1 MIQGGNP
8 GSFSSD
14 ICRLLQLCEEEDDAT
29 SPLAAP
35 KPEPTDQSFQVG
47 ETVVFHEVG
56 FVLLYCLLSYE
67 LSFAYVISFY
77 YDSLIDCR
85 SSFDS
90 T

>member
-1 MIQGGNP
+1 MTCGLYVLVQGGSP

-35 KPEPTDQSFQVG
+35 KPEPTDQGFQVG

-56 FVLLYCLLSYE
+56 FR
-67 LSFAYVISFY
+67 
-77 YDSLIDCR
+77 SLIFLLQMSR
-85 SSFDS
+85 GLI
-90 T
+90 